1 MQRVCE
7 ISVCQRVALD
17 RAIDRAVGR
26 AGGLTVGLPCKL
38 QIEVN
43 AAFQPQ
49 NEREIHVCLH
59 GFALLV
65 LLRRM
70 SLYGQD
76 IVLELCA
83 VRQRH
88 IQHAAR
94 IRFL

>member
-1 MQRVCE
+1 MRNF
-7 ISVCQRVALD
+7 

-49 NEREIHVCLH
+49 NERKFHVRLHCL
-59 GFALLV
+59 ALLV

-76 IVLELCA
+76 VILELCA